1 LTALSFNV
9 SIRPQAIPRY
19 IRSLHLIALL
29 TGAATFPLTSLG
41 GLVTLH
47 QAGSSVPDWPNSW
60 GYYRNCEDIMVSTNT
75 VNELRQLLDAE
86 RAARAQVE
94 RESRLKDEVLLLV
107 SHELRTPLSA
117 VLGWSQLL
125 QHQELHAHVTEGLQA
140 IEHNARAQ
148 IRIIDDLLDAGRLM
162 SGNISL
168 DLHPVAIASVLDAA
182 IDTMRPT
189 AIAKRIRL
197 ERQYEPTVAPVLA
210 DPHRLEQV
218 FRNLV
223 ANAIKF
229 TPDGGSVN
237 VLLNQVGAMAQATV
251 VDTGRGIDPK
261 AVENVFDRFW
271 QDDEAHIRRDGLGL
285 GLWIVKQIVEQHGG
299 TVHAESNGS
308 GTGAAFRVLVPI
320 LLSALACCGSVS
332 LK

>member
-1 LTALSFNV
+1 
-9 SIRPQAIPRY
+9 
-19 IRSLHLIALL
+19 
-29 TGAATFPLTSLG
+29 
-41 GLVTLH
+41 
-47 QAGSSVPDWPNSW
+47 
-60 GYYRNCEDIMVSTNT
+60 MVSTNT